1 MNQQSPSVA
10 IVGIGGIFPGAP
22 DLTAFWE
29 NIRLGKSAARE
40 VPQGRWQI
48 AADTAFDPEAG
59 KADHVYSRRGCFL
72 DGLPPL
78 SELAGLAVDQGSVA
92 GLDPLYQLLLHA
104 GKRAFDSAITG
115 PVDRSR
121 MGVIIGNLAL
131 PSEKSAEITRA
142 FLGRTFEEKLLGRP
156 VDAPAVNP
164 LNRYVAGLPAGLL
177 AAALELGGGCFTLDA
192 ACASSLYAIK
202 LAADELLSG
211 RADAMLTGGLSR
223 PDPLFTQMGFSQLR
237 ALSRRGI
244 CSPFDAAGDG
254 LVVGEGA
261 GIFVLKRTEDA
272 IAHGDRI
279 YAIIRAVGLSND
291 VGGSLLAPQ
300 SDGQL
305 RAMRSAYEKAGW
317 TPQDVDLIE
326 CHATGTPVGDAA
338 EVNSLKELWNAAPGA
353 EKCCVIGSVKSNIG
367 HLLTAAGAAALTK
380 VLLAMAEET
389 LPPTANFSQPPP
401 SFGLEE
407 SPFGVL
413 KAPAPWVR
421 RGEGIPRRAAVSAFG
436 FGGINAHLLVEE
448 WLPEGGSAGTQS
460 RITRE
465 PEQTHPHPC
474 PPLEG
479 EGALVKEERQAGEGS
494 PAPAVAVVGMDARFG
509 QWQSLAAFQARV
521 LGGKE
526 SAKPSKPKDWWGA
539 EKSDWFSKEGLAS
552 TPFAGFYIDEFS
564 IAGDRFRIPPRE
576 MEEMLPQQL
585 LMLQSA
591 SAAITDA
598 GLDRTDNLRT
608 GVFVGIALDLNS
620 TNFSFR
626 WSIAEKAAVWAKEL
640 GLELN
645 EEELAD
651 WIAELREQYG
661 PALTA
666 NRTMGALGSVVA
678 SRIAREFR
686 CGGPSFTISSEDTSG
701 LRALET
707 AVRQLQGNE
716 IDRAIVGA
724 VDLAGDLR
732 AALGHH
738 LGHPFSRTGRAAPFD
753 ETADGSMVGEGA
765 GAVVLKRLEDAE
777 RDGDRIYAVI
787 KGVGDGSGDFK
798 VAGTGY
804 RHALERA
811 YREAGVDPK
820 SVGFLEANGSG
831 IPAEDRHEVS
841 TLAAF
846 FDPQVNGEGTASRSR
861 RLPVSSVKAEI
872 GHCGAASGLASLVR
886 GCLALYQEI
895 IPAARPGRLPL
906 HGVSGS
912 GPLYL
917 PEGPRYWLRNR
928 AEGPRHA
935 GVSTVSV
942 DGSCSHVVL
951 EAYEKTHPRAE
962 SERVSPLGSGDEY
975 LLAVTGATRQELA
988 QALRQLREKAAL
1000 ASPPSLS
1007 VLSRE
1012 LLARQD
1018 VSGHQ
1023 PLAISFVV
1031 RSHQELL
1038 GLLDQGERL
1047 LSADAVQA
1055 EAIMHPSLRD
1065 RLFFSPN
1072 PLGTTGKIGFVYPG
1086 SGNHF
1091 AGMGMELS
1099 ARWPE
1104 IYRAQDAENSYLRDQ
1119 FQPEHFWNGAP
1130 IEAVKDNHLA
1140 VIFGQVATGCAVT
1153 DVVQNFG
1160 IKPGAV
1166 ISYSLGESAG
1176 LFATRTW
1183 QERDLMLSRMRAST
1197 LFTRDLAGEC
1207 RAAHRAWGEVEGKGV
1222 HWSIGVVDAPA
1233 REVRRAL
1240 KKTSRVYLLIVNTP
1254 DECVIGG
1261 DVKWVKHLV
1270 AMLDCRFFPLDGVT
1284 TVHCEV
1290 AREVATAYHDLHL
1303 FNTNPPREITFYSGA
1318 AGKSYQVNR
1327 RSAAESILAQAVEG
1341 IDYPKVIEAAYADG
1355 VRYFIEMG
1363 PGGSCTRMIGRIL
1376 AGRPHIAR
1384 SVCAPN
1390 VDANSALLRLL
1401 AQLITERV
1409 PVNLAPLL
1417 STPPANWLEQG
1428 GSRPDA
1434 KLLKFKTGGEPF
1446 APGIPKWKI
1455 TAAEAV
1461 NAGKTSEDQPV
1472 TEDNVA
1478 TPRSTGTSA
1487 SMPGGNIPAAE
1498 PAFVKPHPHPCPPLE
1513 GEGAKTSPLM
1523 EQMPTGSRPT
1533 PSIEREEATAASL
1546 TGQAQTQPIAS
1557 REAVAA
1563 GKGEDEAAAPASLSN
1578 GDSPYAL
1585 DEASALA
1592 CADQALVKTEEF
1604 SVTDDLLR
1612 EFAAAQQASMEA
1624 HEAYL
1629 KAADQITRSMA
1640 EALALQIA
1648 LQEQLLANGLQ
1659 LADST
1664 LLSPATIGTHP
1675 TQAANVSPAPAG
1687 DLQAAVQAPPAP
1699 TLARPKTPSI
1709 PPAFDRAM
1717 CMEFA
1722 IGSVGRMLGAAFAE
1736 ADSFPTRV
1744 RLPDEPLMLVDRIV
1758 TLEGEP
1764 KSMTCGR
1771 VVTEH
1776 DVLPGAWYLD
1786 GGHIP
1791 TCIAVEAGQADLFL
1805 SGYLGIDFITR
1816 GLAVYRLLDAV
1827 VTFHR
1832 ELPVPGEVI
1841 HYDIRIERFFRQG
1854 ETYLFRFHF
1863 EATVNGE
1870 PLMSMRNGCAGF
1882 FTQEELD
1889 AGKGIVRGALDLRP
1903 RSGKLPS
1910 DWEEL
1915 VPMAPEAY
1923 STEQLSVLRQG
1934 DLAGCFGPLFSGLD
1948 LRRPLTIPGGR
1959 MELVHRVTEIA
1970 PKGGRYQLG
1979 FIRAEADIHP
1989 DDWFITCH
1997 FVDDRVMPG
2006 TLMYEC
2012 CLHTLRIFLLRMG
2025 WVAEADGAAW
2035 QPVPGVASQLC
2046 CRGQVLETTKVVTY
2060 EVTMRELGYRPEPYA
2075 IVDALMYADGRPIVE
2090 ITNMSVRLTGTNREM
2105 LQQLWKGLTRTPHSH
2120 PYPPLEGEGVTA
2132 VSLQT
2137 RGGDQ
2142 GEGTTG
2148 QYDQKPAIYTK
2159 QQILAYSNGNPSDG
2173 FGDRYKVFD
2182 SERKIARLP
2191 GPPFQFMDRVTAL
2204 AGEPWKMVPGA
2215 MAEAQYDIPAGEWY
2229 FAADRQPRMPFSVL
2243 LEAALQPCGWLA
2255 AYVGSALNSPTDI
2268 SFRNL
2273 GGNAVQHRA
2282 VTPESG
2288 TLTATANLTKVA
2300 TSGGMIIQEFT
2311 FSVADR
2317 HGVLYDG
2324 ETMFGFFNKEA
2335 LANQVGIRD
2344 AAPYQPT
2351 PEEVQRGTTLPY
2363 PQTRPY
2369 PDTQLRMIDLIELYV
2384 ADGGPAGLG
2393 YLKGTKRVNPDEW
2406 FFKAHFYEDPVTP
2419 GSLGLESFL
2428 QLVKFAAVERWGWEE
2443 GDIIAAVAPKRKHR
2457 WLYRGQ
2463 VVPTNTQVTVVAW
2476 ITAVDDSE
2484 QVMTAAGFLSVDGR
2498 PIYQMDDFT
2507 VKIEER

>member
-10 IVGIGGIFPGAP
+10 IVGIGGIFPDAP
-22 DLTAFWE
+22 DLTTFWE

-40 VPQGRWQI
+40 VPDGRWQI
-48 AADTAFDPEAG
+48 AADTAFDADAG
-59 KADHVYSRRGCFL
+59 KADHVYSRRGCFI
-72 DGLPPL
+72 DALPPV
-78 SELAGLAVDQGSVA
+78 SDLAGLSIDPQTMT
-92 GLDPLYQLLLHA
+92 GLDPLFHLLLHA
-104 GKRAFDSAITG
+104 GKRAFESAVTH
-115 PVDRSR
+115 PLDRTR
-121 MGVIIGNLAL
+121 IGVIIGNLAL
-131 PSEKSAEITRA
+131 PSERSAEITRA
-142 FLGRTFEEKLLGRP
+142 YLGRTFEEKLLARP
-156 VDAPAVNP
+156 VEGTEVNH

-177 AAALELGGGCFTLDA
+177 AAALGLGGGSFTLDA

-261 GIFVLKRTEDA
+261 GIFVLKRSEDA
-272 IAHGDRI
+272 LAHGDRI
-279 YAIIRAVGLSND
+279 YGIIRGIGLSND

-305 RAMRSAYEKAGW
+305 RAMRAAYAKAGW
-317 TPQDVDLIE
+317 APQDVDLIE

-338 EVNSLKELWNAAPGA
+338 EVNSLKELWKESLDA

-367 HLLTAAGAAALTK
+367 HLLTAAGSAALTK
-380 VLLAMAEET
+380 VLLAMSEET
-389 LPPTANFSQPPP
+389 LPPTANYSQAPAT
-401 SFGLEE
+401 FGLEQ

-448 WLPEGGSAGTQS
+448 WVPES
-460 RITRE
+460 
-465 PEQTHPHPC
+465 QTHPHPC

-479 EGALVKEERQAGEGS
+479 EGELDQVEKRGKKETRRS
-494 PAPAVAVVGMDARFG
+494 DAVAVVGMDARFG
-509 QWQSLAAFQARV
+509 AWQSLAAFQSRV
-521 LGGKE
+521 LGGKP

-539 EKSDWFSKEGLAS
+539 EKSDWFAKEGLGD

-564 IAGDRFRIPPRE
+564 VAGDRFRIPPRE

-591 SAAITDA
+591 AAAIADA
-598 GLDRTDNLRT
+598 GTGNSDNLNT

-626 WSIAEKAAVWAKEL
+626 WSIAEKAASWAKEL
-640 GLELN
+640 GLELT
-645 EEELAD
+645 EEELAE
-651 WIAELREQYG
+651 WIEQLREQYG

-678 SRIAREFR
+678 SRVAREFR

-707 AVRQLQGNE
+707 AVRQLQGQE

-738 LGHPFSRTGRAAPFD
+738 MGHPFSHTGRATPFD
-753 ETADGSMVGEGA
+753 ESADGGLVGEGA
-765 GAVVLKRLEDAE
+765 ATVVLKRLEDAE

-787 KGVGDGSGDFK
+787 KGFGDASGELK
-798 VAGTGY
+798 GAGGTHY
-804 RHALERA
+804 RHTLERA
-811 YREAGVDPK
+811 YAEAGVDPK
-820 SVGFLEANGSG
+820 TVGFLEANGSA
-831 IPAEDRHEVS
+831 IAAEDRSELS

-846 FDPQVNGEGTASRSR
+846 FEPPITGEQPPSRNR

-872 GHCGAASGLASLVR
+872 GHCGAATGLASFVR

-895 IPAARPGRLPL
+895 IPASHPARLPQ
-906 HGVSGS
+906 GRVSGN
-912 GPLYL
+912 GALYL
-917 PEGPRYWLRNR
+917 PAGARYWLRNR

-935 GVSTVSV
+935 GISTIGM
-942 DGSCSHVVL
+942 DGNCSHVVL
-951 EAYEKTHPRAE
+951 EGY
-962 SERVSPLGSGDEY
+962 ERVPERAAVERLAPLGPGDEY
-975 LLAVTGATRQELA
+975 LIAVTGASRSELA
-988 QALRQLREKAAL
+988 QELRQLRGKAAQAPRPDL
-1000 ASPPSLS
+1000 AT
-1007 VLSRE
+1007 LSRD
-1012 LLARQD
+1012 LLSRQD
-1018 VSGHQ
+1018 VSGQQ
-1023 PLAISFVV
+1023 PVAISFVV
-1031 RSHQELL
+1031 RSHEELL

-1065 RLFFSPN
+1065 RLFFSSK
-1072 PLGTTGKIGFVYPG
+1072 PLRTSGKIGFVYPG

-1104 IYRAQDAENSYLRDQ
+1104 IYRRQDTENSYLRDQ

-1130 IEAVKDNHLA
+1130 AEAVKDNHLA
-1140 VIFGQVATGCAVT
+1140 VIFGQVSTGCAVT

-1160 IKPGAV
+1160 IRPNAV

-1207 RAAHRAWGEVEGKGV
+1207 RAAQRAWGEVEGKGI

-1303 FNTNPPREITFYSGA
+1303 FNTNAPRDITFYSGA
-1318 AGKSYQVNR
+1318 AGTSYQVNR
-1327 RSAAESILAQAVEG
+1327 RSAAESILAQAIEG
-1341 IDYPKVIEAAYADG
+1341 IDYPKVIESAYADG
-1355 VRYFIEMG
+1355 VRYFLEMG
-1363 PGGSCTRMIGRIL
+1363 PGASCTRMIGRIL
-1376 AGRPHIAR
+1376 AGRPHVAR
-1384 SVCAPN
+1384 SVCAPGT
-1390 VDANSALLRLL
+1390 DANSALLRLL
-1401 AQLITERV
+1401 AQLIAEGV
-1409 PVNLAPLL
+1409 PVDLAPLL
-1417 STPPANWLEQG
+1417 TTPPAGWLEQR
-1428 GSRPDA
+1428 STRPDG
-1434 KLLKFKTGGEPF
+1434 KMLTFKTGGDPF
-1446 APGIPKWKI
+1446 APTLPKGKV
-1455 TAAEAV
+1455 AV
-1461 NAGKTSEDQPV
+1461 AVLDNAGETSEISDVIVGASPAV
-1472 TEDNVA
+1472 
-1478 TPRSTGTSA
+1478 PSA
-1487 SMPGGNIPAAE
+1487 GMTVSINPAE
-1498 PAFVKPHPHPCPPLE
+1498 
-1513 GEGAKTSPLM
+1513 S
-1523 EQMPTGSRPT
+1523 
-1533 PSIEREEATAASL
+1533 
-1546 TGQAQTQPIAS
+1546 GQSNDHVVQ
-1557 REAVAA
+1557 AVAA
-1563 GKGEDEAAAPASLSN
+1563 APQPQPVPQLDGITNVEAVSAAPPAIQ
-1578 GDSPYAL
+1578 AL
-1585 DEASALA
+1585 DSVRPEPFEGPAYESQGVGASTSSAPTADEPPFSCSGGRYEQEEASAH
-1592 CADQALVKTEEF
+1592 VHTEEIF
-1604 SVTDDLLR
+1604 VPTEELAVTDDLMR
-1612 EFAAAQQASMEA
+1612 EFAATQQASMEA

-1640 EALALQIA
+1640 DALALQIA
-1648 LQEQLLANGLQ
+1648 LQEQLLAGGQ
-1659 LADST
+1659 LAT
-1664 LLSPATIGTHP
+1664 TPASLP
-1675 TQAANVSPAPAG
+1675 TVNVTYHDAADPQTSPAPVQTRSAE
-1687 DLQAAVQAPPAP
+1687 VQAQPFPSDP
-1699 TLARPKTPSI
+1699 LAASTSVK
-1709 PPAFDRAM
+1709 PAFDRNM

-1722 IGSVGRMLGAAFAE
+1722 IGSVGRMLGEAFAE
-1736 ADSFPTRV
+1736 ADTFPTRV
-1744 RLPDEPLMLVDRIV
+1744 RLPDEPLMLVDRIM

-1786 GGHIP
+1786 GGRIP
-1791 TCIAVEAGQADLFL
+1791 TCVAVEAGQADLFL

-1841 HYDIRIERFFRQG
+1841 NYDIRIERFFRQG
-1854 ETYLFRFHF
+1854 DTYLFRFHF
-1863 EATVNGE
+1863 EATVNRE

-1882 FTQEELD
+1882 FTQQELD

-1903 RSGKLPS
+1903 RSGKLPAG
-1910 DWEEL
+1910 WEDL
-1915 VPMAPEAY
+1915 VPMTVEAY
-1923 STEQLSVLRQG
+1923 SAQQLQALRRG
-1934 DLAGCFGPLFSGLD
+1934 DLAGCFGPLFSGLN
-1948 LRRPLTIPGGR
+1948 LQRPLTIPGGR
-1959 MELVHRVTEIA
+1959 MELVHRVMEIA

-2012 CLHTLRIFLLRMG
+2012 CMHTLRIFLLRMG
-2025 WVAEADGAAW
+2025 WVAETDGCAW

-2060 EVTMRELGYRPEPYA
+2060 EVTVRELGYRPEPFA
-2075 IVDALMYADGRPIVE
+2075 IVDALMHADGKPIVE

-2105 LQQLWKGLTRTPHSH
+2105 LRQLWKKRGSTPHPH

-2132 VSLQT
+2132 IDPSQRQPLTSLPLQ
-2137 RGGDQ
+2137 GGGQVED
-2142 GEGTTG
+2142 GVGTL
-2148 QYDQKPAIYTK
+2148 YHRKPAVYTK
-2159 QQILAYSNGNPSDG
+2159 QQILAYSNGNPSEG
-2173 FGDRYKVFD
+2173 FGDKYKIFD
-2182 SERKIARLP
+2182 SQRKIARLP
-2191 GPPFQFMDRVTAL
+2191 GPPFQFMDRVTAV
-2204 AGEPWKMVPGA
+2204 AGEPWKMAPGA
-2215 MAEAQYDIPAGEWY
+2215 MAEAQYDVPVDEWY

-2255 AYVGSALNSPTDI
+2255 AYVGSALHSPTDI

-2273 GGNAVQHRA
+2273 GGNAIQHRP

-2288 TLTATANLTKVA
+2288 TLTAIANLTKVA

-2344 AAPYQPT
+2344 AVPYQPT
-2351 PEEVQRGTTLPY
+2351 SEEMGRGTTLPY
-2363 PQTRPY
+2363 PQARPY
-2369 PDTQLRMIDLIELYV
+2369 PDTQLRMIDLIDLYIP
-2384 ADGGPAGLG
+2384 DGGPAGLG

-2428 QLVKFAAVERWGWEE
+2428 QLVKYAAAERWGWEE
-2443 GDIIAAVAPKRKHR
+2443 GDILAAVALERRHR

-2463 VVPTNTQVTVVAW
+2463 VVPTNTMVTVDAW
-2476 ITAVDDSE
+2476 VTAVDDD
-2484 QVMTAAGFLSVDGR
+2484 QRVMTAAGFLSVDGR
-2498 PIYQMDDFT
+2498 PIYQMNDFT
-2507 VKIEER
+2507 VKLERG